1 MFLLIKFINWWS
13 DRGKVEEA
21 SLKEAY
27 EQDIAEVT
35 RQRWE
40 IEKRKT
46 KRNDDDDC
54 RNER

>member
-54 RNER
+54 RNES